1 MASKGSNAVHALQ
14 EEVRQTTKFTHK
26 SINRMMSR
34 VYALKEVNLENDTR
48 FKILTHI
55 EDVLKYENEKLNHF
69 KSTVMTLVNTVFLPL
84 GVLTGFFG
92 MNFASMGNPD
102 IKKGI
107 LSVKNSETFVFGLM
121 FFFFIVT
128 LLMFEFL
135 FGVGI

>member
-1 MASKGSNAVHALQ
+1 
-14 EEVRQTTKFTHK
+14 
-26 SINRMMSR
+26 MMSR

-48 FKILTHI
+48 FKILSHI
-55 EDVLKYENEKLNHF
+55 QDVLQYENEKLNHF

-107 LSVKNSETFVFGLM
+107 LSVQNSETFVFGLM

-128 LLMFEFL
+128 VLMFEFL